1 MCKKKDVK
9 AEEKIYQKP
18 TTVISAFI
26 TKVRLKH
33 QKVSPR
39 KLNLSVINEWKLKKK
54 KRKRKGKGLPF
65 IILESFIQQM
75 KAQEQ
80 N

>member
-39 KLNLSVINEWKLKKK
+39 KLNLSVINE
-54 KRKRKGKGLPF
+54 
-65 IILESFIQQM
+65 
-75 KAQEQ
+75 
-80 N
+80 